1 MKLEEL
7 FMEMYRY
14 YSGEPNRIQ
23 HLIKVH
29 GFASQI
35 GRAEGLDERTL
46 QILEMAAIV
55 HDIGIKK
62 SLEKYESYNG
72 EYQELEGP
80 PEAKAILEKLDYPSD
95 IIERVC
101 YLVGN
106 HHSFYQIGGD
116 DHQILI
122 EADFLVNMHEGGM
135 SKEAIL
141 SVTREIFRT
150 KAAKRIC
157 EAMFQIPNA

>member
-1 MKLEEL
+1 MKIEKL
-7 FMEMYRY
+7 FTEMYRY
-14 YSGEPNRIQ
+14 YSGEPDRIQ

-29 GFASQI
+29 SFASQI
-35 GRAEGLDERTL
+35 GREEGLEERTL

-62 SLEKYESYNG
+62 SFEKYGSYNG

-106 HHSFYQIGGD
+106 HHSFFQIDGAD
-116 DHQILI
+116 YQILI
-122 EADFLVNMHEGGM
+122 EADFLVNMHEGSM
-135 SKEAIL
+135 SKDAIL
-141 SVTREIFRT
+141 SVMRDIFRT
-150 KAAKRIC
+150 ETAKEIC
-157 EAMFQIPNA
+157 KLMFQIKE

>member
-1 MKLEEL
+1 MKIEEL
-7 FMEMYRY
+7 FAEMYRY

-23 HLIKVH
+23 HFIKVH
-29 GFASQI
+29 SFASQI
-35 GRAEGLDERTL
+35 GRGEGLDQRTL
-46 QILEMAAIV
+46 QILETAAVV

-62 SLEKYESYNG
+62 SLEKYGSHNG

-80 PEAKAILEKLDYPSD
+80 PEAKAILEKLGYPGD

-101 YLVGN
+101 YLVGR
-106 HHSFYQIGGD
+106 HHSFYQIDGA

-122 EADFLVNMHEGGM
+122 EADFLVNMHESGM
-135 SKEAIL
+135 SRETIL

-150 KAAKRIC
+150 ETAKRIC
-157 EAMFQIPNA
+157 ETMFQIPNA